1 MKKLNY
7 SVKIFLIF
15 MSSFML
21 FSCTISTDLVNWRD
35 ASYNK
40 KFKKIL
46 VVALIK
52 DMEFRKAYEG
62 VVSQSLLADSVSASG
77 SLNLLS
83 YSSQIS
89 KAELEKVLADGKYDG
104 LMILKYEGTKTTD
117 ILRTNYYDYYGSWY
131 GYQSGPAYIERHK
144 TVNMETVLFSVEKKK
159 AVWAGQSKTRDAYSP
174 YDLAQS
180 VADEI
185 VLNLKGEKLIK

>member
-1 MKKLNY
+1 MKKNL
-7 SVKIFLIF
+7 VIELIILLTVPFIF
-15 MSSFML
+15 
-21 FSCTISTDLVNWRD
+21 FSCTASTDLVNWRD

-62 VVSQSLLADSVSASG
+62 VVSQSLLADSVSASS

-83 YSSQIS
+83 YGSQIS
-89 KAELEKVLADGKYDG
+89 KSELDKVLIDGKYDG
-104 LMILKYEGTKTTD
+104 LMIMKYEGTKTTD
-117 ILRTNYYDYYGSWY
+117 IVRTNYYDYYGSWY
-131 GYQSGPAYIERHK
+131 NYQSGPAYIERHK
-144 TVNMETVLFSVEKKK
+144 TVNMETILFSVEKKK
-159 AVWAGQSKTRDAYSP
+159 PVWAGQSKTRDAYSP

-185 VLNLKGEKLIK
+185 VLNLKQEKLIK